1 MRQLTNL
8 ACSLLAISLA
18 GPTLAATPNDFDLGK
33 EVSPYRRFIIY
44 PHLEKGLS
52 AMRLGDYQRAI
63 GSFLHAR
70 KLAPKNARTALYLAD
85 GYNHSGK
92 PEQARSTLKEQLRHT
107 PDDPHLLAALQ
118 QLTIPPEPQKT
129 ATETAAAIDAKPEN
143 LPDILPE
150 SAMYEA
156 NFLLELHA
164 GRFPTAMRH
173 ARTLLREEN
182 GSASL
187 LDALSFQLIQ
197 AGGKTEALGLLLD
210 AYPFPR
216 ATPADRQRLLDRL
229 AQLAI
234 AHPEHLAP
242 TERTRLKKPLAT
254 PALRAKQA
262 AVFAALK
269 DCPAIR
275 AILGDLSPDYRA
287 NEWILMG
294 NCYRDQFP
302 GLAQHAYARAQRFH
316 HDGYATRTLAYQALA
331 THDYETALAAWRSLS
346 TNSLTP
352 NELRAGIT
360 TALAAG
366 DTDFAKTWLDLY
378 LAHGGKQDDIYWWQR
393 AQTEMKQA
401 PATAQIALERAIAL
415 RQTAQYY
422 GQLASLQHAAGKEKE
437 ALASLEKAGLLAPD
451 DSELKLALGYAY
463 WRNDAPEKSRA
474 ILEKVY
480 ATRPDDDALAQQLVY
495 VNQRLGDNQA
505 ARARARQVIDNLD
518 LYDEDER
525 TDAIADLRFGFRR
538 LHEDLGRRWTFSLDA
553 TSGTQA
559 ASSARSP
566 NPGSSYRGYSQMEA
580 EYRLGD
586 PAINDGKTF
595 SAYARVFGDS
605 GENNK
610 VLPIHEPTLGVGLRW
625 KPWRD
630 QVIFFAVEK
639 QVPLD
644 RAAVSRNDTML
655 RASASLFNAG
665 RFSDDWHA
673 AGNGWMAQNLY
684 LDAAHYLTS
693 KLSSFTSDYRLSYH
707 NKIGS
712 AQTLEPYG
720 HLQYNLIRSSTEQ
733 AAANGTD
740 VSYSSSH
747 DMRVGIGLRWNLW
760 QGGNRY
766 DAYPGRISLG
776 LEFQRALSTYLDSK
790 NAIFLTFGGRW

>member
-1 MRQLTNL
+1 MS
-8 ACSLLAISLA
+8 SLLAISLA
-18 GPTLAATPNDFDLGK
+18 SPALAATPNDFDLGK
-33 EVSPYRRFIIY
+33 EVSAYRRFIIY

-52 AMRLGDYQRAI
+52 AMRHGNHERAI
-63 GSFLHAR
+63 ASFLHAR
-70 KLAPKNARTALYLAD
+70 KLAPTNARTALYLAD
-85 GYNHSGK
+85 AYNHSGN
-92 PEQARSTLKEQLRHT
+92 PEQARSTLEDQLRHT
-107 PDDPHLLAALQ
+107 PDDPHLLAALN
-118 QLTIPPEPQKT
+118 QLKKPTEPQK
-129 ATETAAAIDAKPEN
+129 AAPETAAAIRTKPEN

-150 SAMYEA
+150 SAIYEA

-164 GRFPTAMRH
+164 GRFPVALRH
-173 ARTLLREEN
+173 ARALLREEN

-187 LDALSFQLIQ
+187 LDSLSFQLMQ
-197 AGGKTEALGLLLD
+197 AGGKTEAMRLLLD
-210 AYPFPR
+210 AYPFSG
-216 ATPADRQRLLDRL
+216 ATPADRERLFDRL

-234 AHPEHLAP
+234 AYPERIAP
-242 TERTRLKKPLAT
+242 AERARLKRPLAT
-254 PALRAKQA
+254 PALRARQA

-269 DCPAIR
+269 DCPAVR

-302 GLAQHAYARAQRFH
+302 GLAQHAYAQAQRFH
-316 HDGYATRTLAYQALA
+316 HDGYATRMLAYQAFA
-331 THDYETALAAWRSLS
+331 THDYGTALAAWRSLPA
-346 TNSLTP
+346 NALTP
-352 NELRAGIT
+352 DELRAGIT

-366 DTDFAKTWLDLY
+366 DTSLAKTWLDLY
-378 LAHGGKQDDIYWWQR
+378 LAHGGKQDDLYWWQR
-393 AQTEMKQA
+393 AQTDIAQA
-401 PATAQIALERAIAL
+401 PATAQMALERAIAL

-451 DSELKLALGYAY
+451 DNELKLALGYAY

-480 ATRPDDDALAQQLVY
+480 ATRPDDDALVQQLVY

-518 LYDEDER
+518 RYEDDER
-525 TDAIADLRFGFRR
+525 TDAIADLRYGFRR

-553 TSGTQA
+553 TSGTHA

-586 PAINDGKTF
+586 PAINDGRTF
-595 SAYARVFGDS
+595 SAYARVFAGS

-610 VLPIHEPTLGVGLRW
+610 ALPIHEPTLGAGLRW

-630 QVIFFAVEK
+630 QVIFFAIEK

-644 RAAVSRNDTML
+644 RTAGSKNDTML

-673 AGNGWMAQNLY
+673 AGDGWMAQNLY

-707 NKIGS
+707 NKIAS
-712 AQTLEPYG
+712 AQTIEPYG
-720 HLQYNLIRSSTEQ
+720 HLQYNLIRSRTEQ

-740 VSYSSSH
+740 VSYGSSH

-766 DAYPGRISLG
+766 DAYPGRISMG